1 MHYNFIYTHIYCS
14 HYHIIYNYMR
24 ICGYKYNYYADD
36 CIVYALELDYYAD
49 IIILYASNR
58 ILYA

>member
-1 MHYNFIYTHIYCS
+1 
-14 HYHIIYNYMR
+14 MR

-36 CIVYALELDYYAD
+36 CIIYELELDYYAD